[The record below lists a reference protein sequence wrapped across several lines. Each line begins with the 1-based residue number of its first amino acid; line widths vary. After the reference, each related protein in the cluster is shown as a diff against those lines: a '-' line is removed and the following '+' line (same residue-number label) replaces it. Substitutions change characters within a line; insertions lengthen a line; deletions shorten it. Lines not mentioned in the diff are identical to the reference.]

1 MGGLVIEARVQI
13 FPDNIQRT
21 KYRPIGPR
29 KRALYAN
36 AKRPRKFDFRRALFG
51 DLGFWILIS
60 PGFGLALGAPH
71 VLWSRKGTA
80 GKNQTK
86 ARSPGAAIATELAAL
101 SRCACGAL
109 LNFFVASVDGVH
121 LRAGPVGIEW

>member
-1 MGGLVIEARVQI
+1 MKPESRYSQI
-13 FPDNIQRT
+13 IFSELN
-21 KYRPIGPR
+21 IGPKAPESAR
-29 KRALYAN
+29 YTPTPSGQEN
-36 AKRPRKFDFRRALFG
+36 SIFDARC
-51 DLGFWILIS
+51 LGILIS

-86 ARSPGAAIATELAAL
+86 ARSPCAAIATELAAL

>member
-1 MGGLVIEARVQI
+1 MVSVSVAYGLLWLWLMGYMGGLVIEARVQI

-51 DLGFWILIS
+51 DFNQPRVW
-60 PGFGLALGAPH
+60 LGAWRAACA
-71 VLWSRKGTA
+71 LEQKGH
-80 GKNQTK
+80 Q
-86 ARSPGAAIATELAAL
+86 
-101 SRCACGAL
+101 
-109 LNFFVASVDGVH
+109 
-121 LRAGPVGIEW
+121 W

>member
-1 MGGLVIEARVQI
+1 MMSVSAAYGLWLWLMGYMGDLVIEARVQI

-51 DLGFWILIS
+51 DLGF
-60 PGFGLALGAPH
+60 GLAGA
-71 VLWSRKGTA
+71 TA
-80 GKNQTK
+80 G
-86 ARSPGAAIATELAAL
+86 AT
-101 SRCACGAL
+101 
-109 LNFFVASVDGVH
+109 
-121 LRAGPVGIEW
+121 GPQEFSKRGYFKQN

>member
-1 MGGLVIEARVQI
+1 VVSVSVAYGLLWLWLMGYILYMGGLVIEARVQI

-51 DLGFWILIS
+51 DFGF
-60 PGFGLALGAPH
+60 
-71 VLWSRKGTA
+71 
-80 GKNQTK
+80 
-86 ARSPGAAIATELAAL
+86 
-101 SRCACGAL
+101 
-109 LNFFVASVDGVH
+109 
-121 LRAGPVGIEW
+121 